1 MIAVTILGLQPG
13 AQTFFLLFSVV
24 PFAQVDAILELAVT
38 APYGTLGQIHHR
50 FRKLQ

>member
-13 AQTFFLLFSVV
+13 AQTFFLLFGVV
-24 PFAQVDAILELAVT
+24 PFAQVDAILESAVPE
-38 APYGTLGQIHHR
+38 PYGALRQIHHR